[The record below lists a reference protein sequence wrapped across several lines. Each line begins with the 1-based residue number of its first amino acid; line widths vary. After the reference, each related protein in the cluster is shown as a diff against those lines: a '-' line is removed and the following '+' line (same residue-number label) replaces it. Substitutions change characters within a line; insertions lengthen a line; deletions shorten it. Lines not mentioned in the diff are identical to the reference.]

1 MVIIYDFKVTKTNFI
16 LGKLKEVTVT
26 GRGIEAVFVRKNN
39 EVDIKPGQNVPEMLL
54 GLMKKAARDRFKE
67 EDDKRAKKLP
77 DKSAATQKKPRAIFI
92 PDFANVY
99 DEAHELHKEILD
111 YKKRHWSLT
120 NMSDAVIE
128 VLREGRNNSI
138 RWQVLDNNM
147 MSDVDKSE
155 MEWYWMLRRKVG
167 ITPLTEGWTQVI
179 RWEKRAGKKPKRIP
193 QKVESIKHAIRQ
205 AGHALDTYKLD
216 SGEKPGELKLLDN
229 IEDVIREAN
238 RLIIVYKGLSKGD
251 KFDLQVMLAK
261 TILQIE
267 NCRNPYKQKIKEEFE
282 KILPLKDSLNR
293 INPGALAARTIKA
306 LGLLNKRFVELDL
319 TVPHLAM
326 RRELLV
332 LEERRLQ
339 KAILN
344 CLAKT
349 HLAFHTKGYSQ
360 HNDKIIKNLN
370 LARKFLSNVR
380 TSPYW
385 EIGRQANLYIY
396 NAERFA
402 KKRDQIGV
410 KEMLSIA
417 IGILETKVTKGEGP

>member
-1 MVIIYDFKVTKTNFI
+1 
-16 LGKLKEVTVT
+16 
-26 GRGIEAVFVRKNN
+26 
-39 EVDIKPGQNVPEMLL
+39 
-54 GLMKKAARDRFKE
+54 
-67 EDDKRAKKLP
+67 
-77 DKSAATQKKPRAIFI
+77 
-92 PDFANVY
+92 
-99 DEAHELHKEILD
+99 
-111 YKKRHWSLT
+111 
-120 NMSDAVIE
+120 
-128 VLREGRNNSI
+128 
-138 RWQVLDNNM
+138 M